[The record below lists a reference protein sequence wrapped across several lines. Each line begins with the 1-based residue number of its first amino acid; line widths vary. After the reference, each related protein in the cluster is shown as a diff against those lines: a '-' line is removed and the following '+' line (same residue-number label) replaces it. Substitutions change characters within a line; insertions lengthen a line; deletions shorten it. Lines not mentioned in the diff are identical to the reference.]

1 MAKRVVK
8 YLLLFSSF
16 LLVQVSL
23 IPLLTIYEIAPD
35 LMLIGVVLSAIRHGA
50 IAAIVTGFV
59 AGLAQDAVSTHLYGL
74 QALAKAVAGF
84 VAAYF
89 ARDKLK
95 FDLQVTLGIALAAA
109 LAHNVIRDTI
119 YYFDADFGFWY
130 TIIRYVIPNS
140 LYTLVLTAITHLL
153 FAKSFKRKS

>member
-23 IPLLTIYEIAPD
+23 IPLLTIYDVAPD
-35 LMLIGVVLSAIRHGA
+35 LLLIGVVLSAIRHGA
-50 IAAIVTGFV
+50 IPAIVTGFI
-59 AGLAQDAVSTHLYGL
+59 AGMAQDAVGTHLYGL

-89 ARDKLK
+89 ARDKQK
-95 FDLQVTLGIALAAA
+95 FDLQVTLGIALAAV
-109 LAHNVIRDTI
+109 LAHNLIRDSI
-119 YYFDADFGFWY
+119 YYFGSDYGFWY

-140 LYTLVLTAITHLL
+140 LYTLVLTAIAHLL
-153 FAKSFKRKS
+153 FAKSFTRKS

>member
-1 MAKRVVK
+1 LAKRVVK

-23 IPLLTIYEIAPD
+23 IPLLTIYDVAPD
-35 LMLIGVVLSAIRHGA
+35 LLFIGVVLSAIRHGA
-50 IAAIVTGFV
+50 IAAMVTGFI
-59 AGLAQDAVSTHLYGL
+59 AGLAQDAVGTHLYGL
-74 QALAKAVAGF
+74 QALAKVVAGF

-109 LAHNVIRDTI
+109 LAHNLIRDGI
-119 YYFDADFGFWY
+119 YYFDADFGLWY
-130 TIIRYVIPNS
+130 TIVRYVIPNS
-140 LYTLVLTAITHLL
+140 LYTLVLTAIAHLL
-153 FAKSFKRKS
+153 FTKRFERKN